1 MKIVII
7 GAGSAFGGRI
17 AVDVLSRARLQEST
31 IALVD
36 IDPGRLKIVTDYV
49 QKVIDSNNLPAKVV
63 SSTNREEL
71 QA

>member
-17 AVDVLSRARLQEST
+17 AVDVLSRDPLQEST

-36 IDPGRLKIVTDYV
+36 IDEGRLKIVSSALTN
-49 QKVIDSNNLPAKVV
+49 QHRESWNRGSLAHPIDSAPM
-63 SSTNREEL
+63 S
-71 QA
+71 